1 MAYERFAVVRV
12 PFPFTDRAAAKNRP
26 ALVIS
31 DPQAFDMQAGYS
43 LLAMITSMDNAPWPL
58 DCPLTDLVSAGLP
71 APSKVR
77 CKLFTLDHRLI
88 RGELGRLA
96 AVDRERVDH
105 ALRRLLGFA
114 VECARAADDHD
125 PGREAIRAARS
136 RLKQTQ
142 FDHGEV
148 DRIKREGRA

>member
-31 DPQAFDMQAGYS
+31 EATAFGEPAGHS
-43 LLAMITSMDNAPWPL
+43 VLAMITSVDNPPWPL
-58 DCPLTDLVSAGLP
+58 DCPLTDLAAAGLP

-77 CKLFTLDHRLI
+77 CKLFTLDHRLV

-96 AVDRERVDH
+96 PADRALVEQ
-105 ALRRLLGFA
+105 ALRQLLDL
-114 VECARAADDHD
+114 VR
-125 PGREAIRAARS
+125 
-136 RLKQTQ
+136 
-142 FDHGEV
+142 
-148 DRIKREGRA
+148 